1 MGSSLISVDELHA
14 YAPAPNLEEL
24 LTVDFGLTTPTVLQ
38 RAVCC
43 IADGRPMPREILRH
57 PHVLSAIGSM
67 PANYGRFRPKT
78 IAFLSAIRGGK
89 SLLTGAAGVRCA
101 LTWRAP
107 QQMLDSDVPRVSII
121 SIKRDQAGVIFSHI
135 AGAFSRSERL
145 RAMLIDEPRA
155 DRILM
160 RHPSGRPV
168 EIMVVAGAKAGGTL
182 TARYMAAVLFDEAP
196 RMVGAD
202 DGKVNLEHERDAIR
216 GRLMDCDCTSEW
228 LTGSPWAPFGPV
240 HEVYLAHFQ
249 KPNPAAV
256 VVKARG
262 DWLNPVWWT
271 PERIDEVERDNPTA
285 YRTDFLAEFADA
297 EEALISSVELE
308 RCTRASGNLPPERG
322 YEYAAEMDPATRS
335 NGWTLCVSKRE
346 GTKSI
351 IVLAKEWRG
360 TRASPLSPERVFQE
374 MAGILEPYG
383 VTSVGTD
390 QWSADANA
398 DLAKQCGLR
407 LDEWPATGRSNSEGY
422 MELRARISVG
432 DVELPND
439 PVLLADLRRIRR
451 VTTQAG
457 IAIHLPNTND
467 GRHCDYAPAV
477 MRVAQRLTDCPKPVD
492 ERPEW
497 KRQQDAIFQSVR
509 KKYGAKP
516 AVPFWK
522 RAPH

>member
-1 MGSSLISVDELHA
+1 MNLSADALQA
-14 YAPAPNLEEL
+14 YKPAPNLEEL
-24 LTVDFGLTTPTVLQ
+24 LTVDFGLATPTAVQ
-38 RAVCC
+38 RAVCR
-43 IADGRPMPREILRH
+43 IADGRPLGDICRH
-57 PHVLSAIGSM
+57 PQVTEAIGAFRG
-67 PANYGRFRPKT
+67 PLFRPRT

-107 QQMLDSDVPRVSII
+107 PQMLDSDVPRVSIV
-121 SIKRDQAGVIFSHI
+121 SIKRDQAGVIFAHI
-135 AGAFSRSERL
+135 AGAFARSERL
-145 RAMLIDEPRA
+145 RAMLIDEPRS
-155 DRILM
+155 DRILL

-240 HEVYLAHFQ
+240 HQVYLDHFQ
-249 KPNPAAV
+249 KPSPAAV
-256 VVKARG
+256 VIKARG
-262 DWLNPVWWT
+262 DWLNPIWWT
-271 PERIDEVERDNPTA
+271 PERIAEVERDNPTA

-297 EEALISSVELE
+297 EEALISSIEIE
-308 RCTRASGNLPPERG
+308 RCTRRLAGDLPPERG

-335 NGWTLCVSKRE
+335 NGWTLCVSKRD

-351 IVLAKEWRG
+351 IALAKEWRG
-360 TRASPLSPERVFQE
+360 TRAAPLSPERVFQE

-383 VTSVGTD
+383 VFSVGTD

-407 LDEWPATGRSNSEGY
+407 LDEWPATGRSNTEGY
-422 MELRARISVG
+422 LELRARIAVG

-439 PVLLADLRRIRR
+439 PVLLADLRRLRR

-477 MRVAQRLTDCPKPVD
+477 MRAVQRLTGCPKPVD

-497 KRQQDAIFQSVR
+497 RQQQDAIFQSVR
-509 KKYGAKP
+509 KKYAPKP
-516 AVPFWK
+516 SVPFWK
-522 RAPH
+522 RPPH